1 MIRRA
6 FKFFLVN
13 TVSLYL
19 INLVVSGLEFSE
31 GLKTIVLTGIALAV
45 AALVI
50 KPIINLLLLPINL
63 ITFGLF
69 RWVSYA
75 VMFYIVALVVP
86 GFKIAGFLFAG
97 LSSSWITI
105 PQISLQ
111 GAVAVIA
118 FSFLISLTSSL
129 IEWLIK

>member
-86 GFKIAGFLFAG
+86 GFKIVGFFFAG

-105 PQISLQ
+105 PQISFH

-118 FSFLISLTSSL
+118 FSFLISLTSSF